1 MTNSNPWSITTRT
14 IVLAAI
20 FGALILAMQL
30 IGIGSIPVPNISG
43 ALTTLLIPAI
53 LGAVIG
59 GPVVGLFAG
68 LVMGV
73 LYLILFPAFG
83 PITHLPGRLL
93 FPLAAWWVY
102 NMLRGNNK
110 IVAGAVA
117 GVVGALVNTIV
128 TVGLA
133 VLQGQ
138 APATFFAAVA
148 PQAAIEAVACAIIIP
163 IIATAVESALAAR
176 GN

>member
-30 IGIGSIPVPNISG
+30 IGIGSIPMPNISG

-102 NMLRGNNK
+102 TMLRGSNK